1 MSFAA
6 TCGGKGFGA
15 LGLGWSSRWAL
26 AMEDREGLRVLE
38 IARSGWVMEKRKSTV
53 LKNEK

>member
-1 MSFAA
+1 MVARA
-6 TCGGKGFGA
+6 LGLLALDGA

-38 IARSGWVMEKRKSTV
+38 IERSGWVMEKRKSTV